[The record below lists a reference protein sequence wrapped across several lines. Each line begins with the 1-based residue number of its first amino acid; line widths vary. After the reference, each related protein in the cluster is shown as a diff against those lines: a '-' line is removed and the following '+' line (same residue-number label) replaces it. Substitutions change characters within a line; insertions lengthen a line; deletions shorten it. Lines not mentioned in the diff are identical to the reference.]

1 MPVTREQLQF
11 KIKPIGV
18 ARSSSAGS
26 ITGEAVMKAAD
37 VATDYF
43 FKKAVTHAEKTG
55 AETAAAYSN
64 AEDILTLDPA
74 TGMPIAYEAPSGFG
88 QYAQAAYQKVMLTR
102 YEQMMG
108 TQLKDKA
115 GELANKYHMNPDGF
129 KSAYSDY
136 VAEVTNLEAGVS
148 SMFAQAALQQGEAY
162 LSDNYRRLQSNAITR
177 ARQREAD
184 AGVAR
189 AVENSGAIF
198 SLATLGRLDD
208 AKLFAEQGEVD
219 STNQLDA
226 GLIGQDSFDLRT
238 QDRLVQIVN
247 GTIAFELKNATGKN
261 LTINEVKQLHFA
273 FDSGD
278 FSGVKSLI
286 KLKLPTLSD
295 YLFSRKISEKQR
307 DGTFKD
313 VSYVPFLVPKP
324 AGDAK
329 EGEGIAGT
337 TFTSISPNARAL
349 AEVQKFG
356 TELTQDILFKKQ
368 VVHEQAIASARSAI
382 ANNADFSLEGR
393 QTKVNE
399 IYSTFGTTSA
409 TITGNLDKTAAL
421 VETMNAAFNEED
433 ILTNADEQLKL
444 NASVKSFEALVFGTA
459 RVLSTELNSGEKVKA
474 AKEYFQNPTA
484 ENKAALKTAVDAKHA
499 TIAESLITNIN
510 KVDNTLVQTVFT
522 AINAVSGTANQ
533 NDTEFEIAEQLRI
546 YEATTVAQADM
557 LEQSVYT
564 DVISKLESAILEI
577 DSANSKELSKPD
589 LKNTVTASAI
599 DKILSLAFASATDQR
614 QADRLKIY
622 AAQGLDVASTGTDKS
637 IESLKKLLTPEQ
649 IAMIDSARGLIR
661 TKSAFQTALNRVAGS
676 TVTRINAENDQQQF
690 QSKYISVVRGTSSPT
705 DEKDQELQDQRMV
718 YDLGLTDDHWLFVE
732 DSGVAMNPD
741 VAQVIGQSKTQGGSI
756 STLPASFIRAA
767 EAIAGGSLPSG
778 ASLEQMLIYMR
789 EMTYFTDITNNTTK
803 RSTSFD
809 GLSNKAQVFWR
820 SMENLKR
827 IEQPLGNPE
836 ATRRHMMQVASL
848 ITEGQVDNKEMAKF
862 LINDDGVKEPTMRK
876 YLTNKFPNISFN
888 EELYSLLSTY
898 STATYIKGMYQGED
912 AGDVNRLIEDL
923 YDELYTEDDFVLPA
937 NYTNG
942 ETRTMH
948 PLHKYTS
955 GRPAMFMGYVL
966 KNARK
971 PDGTAYDE
979 SEIKLIPV
987 GQEDKVRGMSY
998 GVMIKQSNGS
1008 YKQHHSSIQDSEGN
1022 TRQVQSYFATG
1033 EPEFRQILEQVNAED
1048 AALFIQKAKITAQQS
1063 QVDVDQAIKTFK
1075 LVNELSSDFD
1085 IYGMEFKGITD
1096 DTVDSIFSTYED
1108 VMEMNSDFRS
1118 NNVVD
1123 DLSAYNRWVR
1133 NNKNISYLIDTLEPQ
1148 KDKNTA
1154 FYNHLLKL
1162 QEAANKIILQE
1173 LN

>member
-18 ARSSSAGS
+18 ARSSSAGA

-64 AEDILTLDPA
+64 TEDILTLDPA
-74 TGMPIAYEAPSGFG
+74 TGMPSAYEPPSGFG

-136 VAEVTNLEAGVS
+136 VAEVTNLESGVS

-177 ARQREAD
+177 ARAREAD

-226 GLIGQDSFDLRT
+226 GLIGQDSYDLRT

-247 GTIAFELKNATGKN
+247 GTIAHELKNATGKN
-261 LTINEVKQLHFA
+261 LTINEVKRLHFA

-278 FSGVKSLI
+278 FTGVKNLI
-286 KLKLPTLSD
+286 EVKLPTLRD
-295 YLFSRKISEKQR
+295 YLFSRVKSEKQK

-313 VSYVPFLVPKP
+313 VSYVPYLVPRP

-337 TFTSISPNARAL
+337 TFTSISPTARAL

-368 VVHEQAIASARSAI
+368 VLHEQALAGARSAI
-382 ANNADFSLEGR
+382 ADNSDFSIAGR
-393 QTKVNE
+393 NTKVGE
-399 IYSTFGTTSA
+399 IYSSFAEGSA

-421 VETMNAAFNEED
+421 VETMIAAFNEED
-433 ILTNADEQLKL
+433 VLINADEQLKV
-444 NASVKSFEALVFGTA
+444 NASVKGFEALVFGTA
-459 RVLSTELNSGEKVKA
+459 RVLSTELNSNAKVKA
-474 AKEYFQNPTA
+474 AKEYFQNPTP
-484 ENKAALKTAVDAKHA
+484 ENKAALKEAVNPKHA

-510 KVDNTLVQTVFT
+510 KIDNTLVQTVFT

-533 NDTEFEIAEQLRI
+533 NDTELEISEQLRI
-546 YEATTVAQADM
+546 YEATTVSQAEM
-557 LEQSVYT
+557 LDQSDYT
-564 DVISKLESAILEI
+564 KVITKLESAILEI
-577 DSANSKELSKPD
+577 DSADARELSKPD

-637 IESLKKLLTPEQ
+637 IQSLKKLLTAEQ

-661 TKSAFQTALNRVAGS
+661 TKSAFQTALNRVSSS

-690 QSKYISVVRGTSSPT
+690 QSKYTSVVRGTSSPT
-705 DEKDQELQDQRMV
+705 DEKDQKLQDQRMV

-732 DSGVAMNPD
+732 ESGVAMNPD
-741 VAQVIGQSKTQGGSI
+741 VAKVIGQSKTQGGSI

-862 LINDDGVKEPTMRK
+862 LVDDDGVKEPTMRK
-876 YLTNKFPNISFN
+876 YLTNKFPNIAFN

-898 STATYIKGMYQGED
+898 STATYIKGMYQSED
-912 AGDVNRLIEDL
+912 AGEVNRLIEDL

-942 ETRTMH
+942 ETKTMH
-948 PLHKYTS
+948 SLHKYTS
-955 GRPAMFMGYVL
+955 GRPVMFMAYVL

-979 SEIKLIPV
+979 SEVKLIPV
-987 GQEDKVRGMSY
+987 GQEDEVRGMAY

-1008 YKQHHSSIQDSEGN
+1008 YKQHHRSIEDGEGN
-1022 TRQVQSYFATG
+1022 TMQRPSYFATG
-1033 EPEFRQILEQVNAED
+1033 EAEFRQSLEQVNAED
-1048 AALFIQKAKITAQQS
+1048 AALHLTRAKITAKQS
-1063 QVDVDQAIKTFK
+1063 QVDVEQAIETFK
-1075 LVNELSSDFD
+1075 VVNELSSDFD
-1085 IYGMEFKGITD
+1085 IYGAEFDGLTSETMSEVIY
-1096 DTVDSIFSTYED
+1096 TYENIRQ
-1108 VMEMNSDFRS
+1108 MNSSFNNS
-1118 NNVVD
+1118 NVTN
-1123 DLSAYNRWVR
+1123 DLRAYNRYVK
-1133 NNKNISYLIDTLEPQ
+1133 NNENISYLIEVLEPQ
-1148 KDKNTA
+1148 KDKNIV